1 LSVPLRIENQ
11 NVDIKRLMFYE
22 FWKGNNSTIIMPQ
35 LPLILFIL
43 MAWLSERVSVGLKN
57 LKTVISIF
65 STDQNLKDLLNIL
78 P

>member
-1 LSVPLRIENQ
+1 
-11 NVDIKRLMFYE
+11 MFYE